1 MSELELLIQINEK
14 LEAIII
20 ILLVFTVIH
29 YVEKWFKIF
38 ISKKTNI

>member
-29 YVEKWFKIF
+29 YVEKWLQIF
-38 ISKKTNI
+38 ISKKNI